1 MIKITDEIKE
11 LLTDYEIEILSEN
24 PLSFKDN
31 DNHIHTG
38 LPAEVVVNQIVR
50 QNVSEDTLSE
60 LDTKSIDVDKN
71 YLATFSGNYAD
82 EFDMSEFM
90 TMKGDEVISIIEVL
104 KTYDD
109 EISICFGTNEE
120 LQFEDGDDLL
130 SQISIR
136 EITNTEAEVL
146 NRLLGG
152 GFGDAGVFDFI
163 SEMGSEIDEDDEDD
177 EGVSYAQRYEELK
190 QKNIKDIKDKLS
202 KYGWV
207 MLAIDDED
215 YLFKYSNSEGEVG
228 FGDIELGKDIFNK
241 LRG

>member
-1 MIKITDEIKE
+1 MSKITDKIKE

-31 DNHIHTG
+31 DNHVHTG
-38 LPAEVVVNQIVR
+38 LPAEVVIEQIVR

-90 TMKGDEVISIIEVL
+90 TMKGDEIISIIELL
-104 KTYDD
+104 KSYED
-109 EISICFGTNEE
+109 EIEICFGTNED

-130 SQISIR
+130 SQISIK
-136 EITNTEAEVL
+136 EISDAEADVL
-146 NRLLGG
+146 DRLFGG
-152 GFGDAGVFDFI
+152 GFGDSGVFDYI
-163 SEMGSEIDEDDEDD
+163 SDMESEIDEDDE
-177 EGVSYAQRYEELK
+177 EIYEKRYEELK
-190 QKNIKDIKDKLS
+190 QKNIKDLKDKLS
-202 KYGWV
+202 KYGWA

-215 YLFKYSNSEGEVG
+215 FLFKYSNSDGEVG
-228 FGDIELGKDIFNK
+228 FGDIDLGKDIFNK

>member
-1 MIKITDEIKE
+1 MSKITDKIKE

-31 DNHIHTG
+31 DNHVHTG
-38 LPAEVVVNQIVR
+38 LPAEVVIEQIVR

-90 TMKGDEVISIIEVL
+90 TMKGDEIISIIELL
-104 KTYDD
+104 KSYED
-109 EISICFGTNEE
+109 EIEICFGTNED

-130 SQISIR
+130 SQISIK
-136 EITNTEAEVL
+136 EISDAEADVL
-146 NRLLGG
+146 DRLFGG
-152 GFGDAGVFDFI
+152 GFGDSGVFDYI
-163 SEMGSEIDEDDEDD
+163 SEMESEIDEDDE
-177 EGVSYAQRYEELK
+177 EIYEKRYEELK

-202 KYGWV
+202 KYGWT
-207 MLAIDDED
+207 MLVIDDED
-215 YLFKYSNSEGEVG
+215 YLFKYSNSDGEVG
-228 FGDIELGKDIFNK
+228 FGDIDLGKDIFNK